1 MLRIAVSQFRPTK
14 GEYAQNVDRIGGVL
28 AQAMALEVPPALV
41 VFPETATSGYF
52 VEGGVKDVAVTAG
65 TLFRDLQTRYASLGG
80 PAGDA
85 AVGFYEPFQN
95 PLFNSCLF
103 ATL

>member
-14 GEYAQNVDRIGGVL
+14 GEYAQNVDRIAGVL
-28 AQAMALEVPPALV
+28 GQAMALEVPPALV

-65 TLFRDLQTRYASLGG
+65 PLVARPPNPHAAPPPTPRRRCGRSL
-80 PAGDA
+80 ALA
-85 AVGFYEPFQN
+85 LIH
-95 PLFNSCLF
+95 PL
-103 ATL
+103 A

>member
-14 GEYAQNVDRIGGVL
+14 GEYAQNVDRIAGVL
-28 AQAMALEVPPALV
+28 GQAMALEVPPALV

-65 TLFRDLQTRYASLGG
+65 SPFRGIPKRRQPPRAPPAVRGG
-80 PAGDA
+80 GVYSKCPIYI
-85 AVGFYEPFQN
+85 FYSRRFD
-95 PLFNSCLF
+95 
-103 ATL
+103 